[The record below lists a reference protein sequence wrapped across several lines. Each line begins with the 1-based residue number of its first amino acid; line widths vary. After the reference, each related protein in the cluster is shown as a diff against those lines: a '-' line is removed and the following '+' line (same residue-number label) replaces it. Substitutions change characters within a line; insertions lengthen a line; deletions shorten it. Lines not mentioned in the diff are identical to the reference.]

1 MNREGNARVEAVVRA
16 ELENSSYRQVRR
28 LMLGIAGTADTA
40 CTATARRI
48 MEEVVDYT
56 LPYGTAA
63 AAVVVAAVYGNLG
76 EGGVIVIQRGCS
88 LCEMTEVEE
97 QIFASES

>member
-1 MNREGNARVEAVVRA
+1 MRA

-28 LMLGIAGTADTA
+28 LMLGIADTADTA

-56 LPYGTAA
+56 LPYGTA
-63 AAVVVAAVYGNLG
+63 VVAVYGNLG

>member
-1 MNREGNARVEAVVRA
+1 
-16 ELENSSYRQVRR
+16 
-28 LMLGIAGTADTA
+28 MLGIAGTADTA

-48 MEEVVDYT
+48 MEGVVDYT
-56 LPYGTAA
+56 LPCGTAVVA
-63 AAVVVAAVYGNLG
+63 VVAVVVVVAAVCGNLA

-88 LCEMTEVEE
+88 LCEMIEVEE

>member
-1 MNREGNARVEAVVRA
+1 MRA

-56 LPYGTAA
+56 LPYGTA
-63 AAVVVAAVYGNLG
+63 VVVVVVVVVVVAAAVYGNLG